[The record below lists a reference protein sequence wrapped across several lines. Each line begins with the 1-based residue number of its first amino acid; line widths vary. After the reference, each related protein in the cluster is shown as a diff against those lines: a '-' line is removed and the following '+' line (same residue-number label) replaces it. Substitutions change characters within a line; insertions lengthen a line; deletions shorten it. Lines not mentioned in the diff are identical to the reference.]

1 MRCSECAFE
10 LLFGRQVRGPLRAV
24 IRQRGHQALHGQMR
38 RRLSEEEVE
47 PTAEYVTDILSEE
60 EVEPTAEYVTDIKNY
75 SQEEMCGLAAKENVV
90 SQSAS
95 CYTEAGV

>member
-47 PTAEYVTDILSEE
+47 PTAEYVTDI
-60 EVEPTAEYVTDIKNY
+60 KNY

>member
-1 MRCSECAFE
+1 
-10 LLFGRQVRGPLRAV
+10 
-24 IRQRGHQALHGQMR
+24 MR

-47 PTAEYVTDILSEE
+47 PTAEYVTDIK
-60 EVEPTAEYVTDIKNY
+60 KNN